1 MRNAKFILLAA
12 IAIVVFASASFAQTE
27 KQIAAI
33 RAEVQAINK
42 GAAKYTKK
50 TKNLYDLSTEGAEV
64 TYYTSGKDLK
74 KIVAKIYGESGN
86 KTNEYFYQGE
96 DLIFVF
102 EKLNH
107 YDNPIGAATS
117 PKVVRVE
124 ETRAYFEGGKCIRLL
139 NGKKTIKADTVEF
152 DEQIY
157 EIVETADTIKGGFDW

>member
-1 MRNAKFILLAA
+1 MRSAKFILLVVT
-12 IAIVVFASASFAQTE
+12 AIVGFNSVIFSQTE
-27 KQIAAI
+27 KQIATI
-33 RAEVQAINK
+33 RTEVQAINK
-42 GAAKYTKK
+42 ASAQYTKK
-50 TKNLYDLSTEGAEV
+50 TKILYDLSTEGAEV
-64 TYYTSGKDLK
+64 TYYTSGKGLK

-96 DLIFVF
+96 DLIFVL

-107 YDNPIGAATS
+107 YDKPIGAAKS

-139 NGKKTIKADTVEF
+139 NRKKTIKANTSEF

-157 EIVETADTIKGGFDW
+157 QIVETADQIKAAFGR